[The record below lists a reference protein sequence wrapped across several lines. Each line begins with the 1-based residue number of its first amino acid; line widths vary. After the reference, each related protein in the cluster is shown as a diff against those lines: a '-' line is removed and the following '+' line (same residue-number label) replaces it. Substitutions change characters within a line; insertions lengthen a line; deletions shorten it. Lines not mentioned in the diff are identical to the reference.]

1 MVVGC
6 SSPVLVNML
15 GPENI
20 SAAFSGILAF
30 CGLSSLIGPPL
41 AGMMVGITISVSVH
55 DSRSMI
61 LVNYMN
67 THFDRWTLG
76 ATPSSP

>member
-1 MVVGC
+1 MGSRIRELYNAIQDVLIVAGMVVGC
-6 SSPVLVNML
+6 SSPVLVDMV

-41 AGMMVGITISVSVH
+41 AGMMVGVSIIS
-55 DSRSMI
+55 
-61 LVNYMN
+61 
-67 THFDRWTLG
+67 LG
-76 ATPSSP
+76 S

>member
-30 CGLSSLIGPPL
+30 SGLSSLIGPPL
-41 AGMMVGITISVSVH
+41 AGMMVGITIISLGPRLSEH
-55 DSRSMI
+55 DS
-61 LVNYMN
+61 
-67 THFDRWTLG
+67 TQFHEHTF
-76 ATPSSP
+76 

>member
-6 SSPVLVNML
+6 SSPVLVDMV
-15 GPENI
+15 GPQNI

-41 AGMMVGITISVSVH
+41 AGMMVGVSINIQQ
-55 DSRSMI
+55 SWI
-61 LVNYMN
+61 MN
-67 THFDRWTLG
+67 NIH
-76 ATPSSP
+76 